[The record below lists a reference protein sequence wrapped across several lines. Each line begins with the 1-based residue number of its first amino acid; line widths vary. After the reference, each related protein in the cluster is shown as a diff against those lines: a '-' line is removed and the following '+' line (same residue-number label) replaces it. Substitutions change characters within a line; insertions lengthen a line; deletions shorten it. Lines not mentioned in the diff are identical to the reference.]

1 VVPEDLI
8 WRFASKLEF
17 GELTEKVAED
27 AVRMVQRMSLDWM
40 TLGRRP
46 SGVCGACLILAARMN
61 NFRRTI
67 TEVVYIVKVTTHTI
81 QKRLDEF
88 KMTPSSNLT
97 VDEFLNHDFLESTH
111 DPPSFY
117 QQTKEFKAT
126 KKRRK
131 RKGHD
136 ALNIE
141 DNAQDEDEANEEE
154 GPNKRPRTAAP
165 DPEVRRDA
173 DGFAIP
179 PIPSHAQPTQQSSS
193 GSADTNIDPALRGS
207 PSENTAEED
216 ASLEEVTRQTLDDL
230 AKDYANDAEEPGI
243 SSSNPVAYSGR
254 GRPST
259 KQLQVRVS
267 KAWEN
272 DERELESEMS
282 ELVSDPNTLQ
292 HAVAYAQAE
301 NRISTYLLVPESQVC
316 MDVHIGEDE
325 FAGDPEIENMILSP
339 EEALIKEKIWIN
351 NNKDWLRLKQKKEF
365 EKKLAEEGPPK
376 AKRNRKKKPKIGE
389 GHAPMDPADA
399 AVQTMEKVKM
409 TKSKKIDYQK
419 LRGLFDGKRST
430 EGSAYGSSSNSRAG
444 SEVGSVAGSA
454 ADTASVR
461 SQSVAASIAS
471 ETNES
476 RAGSAVPESEG
487 SQMGDGERGASV
499 APSERAESTVQE
511 DDWRKGMQPQAQG
524 DDEDELPEDN
534 EDYVDTGFGDDN
546 DSILDIDVPGGF
558 DGPEDDYDE

>member
-1 VVPEDLI
+1 VPEDLI

-17 GELTEKVAED
+17 GHLIDKVAED
-27 AVRMVQRMSLDWM
+27 AVRMVQRMSVDWM
-40 TLGRRP
+40 VMGRRP

-67 TEVVYIVKVTTHTI
+67 TEVVYIVKVTTHTV

-88 KMTPSSNLT
+88 KLTPSSNLT
-97 VDEFLNHDFLESTH
+97 VDEFLNHEFLESAH

-117 QQTKEFKAT
+117 QQTEEFKAT
-126 KKRRK
+126 KKKRK

-136 ALNIE
+136 AIIIE
-141 DNAQDEDEANEEE
+141 DNAPVEDEADQQE
-154 GPNKRPRTAAP
+154 GPSKRQKPAAH
-165 DPEVRRDA
+165 DAELRRDA

-179 PIPSHAQPTQQSSS
+179 PIPSHAQSTQQSSVQ
-193 GSADTNIDPALRGS
+193 SAESNIDPALRGS
-207 PSENTAEED
+207 PTEDTAQEE

-230 AKDYANDAEEPGI
+230 AKDYANDSEEPGI
-243 SSSNPVAYSGR
+243 TSANPVAYSGR
-254 GRPST
+254 GRPAT

-272 DERELESEMS
+272 DERQLESEMS

-292 HAVAYAQAE
+292 HAVAYAEAE
-301 NRISTYLLVPESQVC
+301 RRISSYLLNPESQVC
-316 MDVHIGEDE
+316 MDVHVGDDE
-325 FAGDPEIENMILSP
+325 FAGDPEVENMILSP
-339 EEALIKEKIWIN
+339 EEALIKEKIWLN

-376 AKRNRKKKPKIGE
+376 AKRNRKKRPKIGE

-430 EGSAYGSSSNSRAG
+430 EGSAYGSSANSRAG
-444 SEVGSVAGSA
+444 SEFGSIADSVA
-454 ADTASVR
+454 DTVSVR
-461 SQSVAASIAS
+461 SQSVAASVAS
-471 ETNES
+471 EAKQS
-476 RAGSAVPESEG
+476 RARSAIPEFEG
-487 SQMGDGERGASV
+487 SEMGDSDRGASV
-499 APSERAESTVQE
+499 APSEGAESTVQE
-511 DDWRKGMQPQAQG
+511 DDWRKGMQPQTQG

-546 DSILDIDVPGGF
+546 DSIPDVEVPGGF